1 VTLDRDCGGALIAP
15 DIVLTA
21 GHCKPSKSQYK
32 TLRPRVG
39 TYSFTKDKRGVDY
52 EDFKI
57 VTSIRHPN
65 FKRLG
70 DDEFIYDFSIIQLD
84 RPVSRDIIPVRINR
98 NDNIPAT
105 RSNIVAMGMGYT
117 KADYDSLSNILK
129 QVTLNPV
136 SNKLCARSTDG
147 YESYR
152 GRIHAS
158 HMCTTGGPRNKRDA
172 CAYDSGSPIIIPAD
186 RYAINRHEGDLLVGL
201 VSWGHGCADPDFP
214 GTFLLE
220 EEIDRFFSFLDSQNY
235 VSWKSSNVFL
245 FCLFLLA
252 NHTRSQC
259 SCQCCERL
267 DRSHGT
273 QAVQA
278 SAGRIFS
285 LGGSRNSVIAND

>member
-1 VTLDRDCGGALIAP
+1 MIRQQGRRELIIHGETAEKGRYPYFVTLDRDCGGALIAP

-52 EDFKI
+52 EEFRI
-57 VTSIRHPN
+57 VTSIRHPD
-65 FKRLG
+65 FVRVG

-84 RPVSRDIIPVRINR
+84 RPVSKDIIPVRINR
-98 NDNIPAT
+98 NNDIPAT
-105 RSNIVAMGMGYT
+105 RGPRHSTNIVAMGMGYT
-117 KADYDSLSNILK
+117 HAGHDSLSDILK

-152 GRIHAS
+152 GRIHSS
-158 HMCTTGGPRNKRDA
+158 HMCTTGGLRNKRDA

-186 RYAINRHEGDLLVGL
+186 RRAIGRHEGDLLVGL

-214 GTFLLE
+214 GTLL
-220 EEIDRFFSFLDSQNY
+220 DHVFFF
-235 VSWKSSNVFL
+235 FL
-245 FCLFLLA
+245 FWVAFLF
-252 NHTRSQC
+252 RS
-259 SCQCCERL
+259 
-267 DRSHGT
+267 
-273 QAVQA
+273 
-278 SAGRIFS
+278 
-285 LGGSRNSVIAND
+285 GGLPYIL